1 MSVKHFIDTNVL
13 IYAHDRD
20 AGHKRERAALLLRG
34 LWGSK
39 AGVLSIQVLQEFFVN
54 VTLKIPQP
62 LSPAAA
68 RGLIGAY
75 GVWQIEIPTVTTVL
89 HATEIQGRHQLSFW
103 DAMIVATALSGGAEV
118 LLSEDLSHGQV
129 IEGVRVENPFL
140 H

>member
-1 MSVKHFIDTNVL
+1 MSVKHF
-13 IYAHDRD
+13 
-20 AGHKRERAALLLRG
+20 
-34 LWGSK
+34 
-39 AGVLSIQVLQEFFVN
+39 
-54 VTLKIPQP
+54 
-62 LSPAAA
+62 
-68 RGLIGAY
+68 IGAY

-89 HATEIQGRHQLSFW
+89 HATQIQGRHRVSFW